1 MAQIRPKFTKA
12 RLATRV
18 QQLGRSISKDYAGRS
33 VDVVVV
39 VENGFLFGADLLR
52 CITVPVT
59 CHFVRAEMRD
69 IEAAGHARREIY
81 FSCPIG
87 LRGRDVLLVDAVLNT
102 GVTQDFLLRR
112 LEETRPR
119 SLRLAVLFDKPDS
132 RKVNLRAEYIGFPS
146 ASNYLVGYGLGSRE
160 GFYRNLPF
168 VGVSQ
173 GQGGRSGGSR
183 RPASRKRKTRG

>member
-1 MAQIRPKFTKA
+1 MAQIRPKYSKEK
-12 RLATRV
+12 LSTRV
-18 QQLGRSISKDYAGRS
+18 RQLGRAISKDYAGRNL
-33 VDVVVV
+33 DVVVV

-52 CITVPVT
+52 CITVPVV

-69 IEAAGHARREIY
+69 VDAAGHERREIY
-81 FSCPIG
+81 FSCPTG
-87 LRGRDVLLVDAVLNT
+87 LRGRDILLVDAILNT

-119 SLRLAVLFDKPDS
+119 SLRLAVLFDKPDG

-146 ASNYLVGYGLGSRE
+146 ASNYLVGYGLGGRE

-168 VGVSQ
+168 VGLS
-173 GQGGRSGGSR
+173 RERAGGSSGSGTR
-183 RPASRKRKTRG
+183 AKRKARR